1 MSNTNNF
8 HSLKE
13 VIANIRKVMCNG
25 DNIDSTREQN
35 DIDNEVLSLENPEN
49 VVELNNIQQAH
60 NTLSEINE
68 TFQAISDLPIPT
80 HVQPTYQN
88 KTQPDIQVSMTKEKI
103 YPDQVSTMNQF
114 IAIEQSTQRVSSQE
128 RRLTTTTLS
137 EEVSKIDNMSEIKG
151 IHQQNSFTSEN
162 LLSPENIVA
171 SSEEI
176 KKLITQIHH
185 YTETSNT
192 NSEQKSLTI
201 EELVINVLKP
211 ELSTW
216 LNNNLQKIVKEI
228 VEKEIKHI
236 IKKSNQS

>member
-13 VIANIRKVMCNG
+13 AIANIRKAMCNG
-25 DNIDSTREQN
+25 DNTDSTTEQN
-35 DIDNEVLSLENPEN
+35 NTDNEVLSLENPEN
-49 VVELNNIQQAH
+49 AIELHNIQHAH
-60 NTLSEINE
+60 NTLNEINH
-68 TFQAISDLPIPT
+68 TFQAIADLPIPT
-80 HVQPTYQN
+80 QVQPICQN
-88 KTQPDIQVSMTKEKI
+88 KIQPDIQVSMSEKI

-137 EEVSKIDNMSEIKG
+137 EEVSKIDNTSEIKG
-151 IHQQNSFTSEN
+151 IHQQNNFISDN

-185 YTETSNT
+185 YTETPNIT
-192 NSEQKSLTI
+192 NEQKSPTI
-201 EELVINVLKP
+201 EELVTNMLKP
-211 ELSTW
+211 ELSIW
-216 LNNNLQKIVKEI
+216 LNNNLQKIVKDI

-236 IKKSNQS
+236 IKKSNQG